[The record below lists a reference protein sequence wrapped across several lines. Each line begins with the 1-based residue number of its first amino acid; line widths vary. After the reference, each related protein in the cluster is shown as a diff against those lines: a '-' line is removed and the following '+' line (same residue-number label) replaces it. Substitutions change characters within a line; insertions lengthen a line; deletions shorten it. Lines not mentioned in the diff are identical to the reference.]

1 MVATHC
7 PAGSLWTLAA
17 LTQLRRLTIDVHEP
31 YMNTISQHLQ
41 PLTTLTSLDLSRLGS
56 GPLRDNVQV
65 GAGLCTGGIDGSC
78 RPLAGIASGVGGS
91 RLWQW
96 CWEQDACSMM
106 LLLQA
111 VWRLHDSM
119 HLPDGTLGLQCT
131 TYDLMPHGPAV
142 HAWSA
147 QRPQ

>member
-1 MVATHC
+1 MVATRC

-65 GAGLCTGGIDGSC
+65 GAGWGIPCTGGIDGST
-78 RPLAGIASGVGGS
+78 RPLAGMGGGVGGS
-91 RLWQW
+91 RLLHQWWEWDTCSVMFAAASYCAPAWQY
-96 CWEQDACSMM
+96 A
-106 LLLQA
+106 
-111 VWRLHDSM
+111 
-119 HLPDGTLGLQCT
+119 
-131 TYDLMPHGPAV
+131 PA
-142 HAWSA
+142 
-147 QRPQ
+147 